1 MNIKKSIA
9 MLAALS
15 IAVMTAACT
24 DESSSSS
31 EALSTTEAAT
41 KASATTQAATETT
54 TESNSAS
61 VGAKDI
67 NILDAAATNTQLSSG
82 SATVTIGNKQISLSG
97 AYIVD
102 GIDATVT
109 GGTYESTATDQNVFL
124 VINGGSLTLTN
135 AKINKTGD
143 AGANDSTRTSDVSD
157 DYNFYGMNS
166 VILVVGEGSSATVKD
181 CEITSDSSGANA
193 LFSTA
198 GANVNVDNVSVS
210 TTGNSARGVYA
221 TYEGTITAQNISIK
235 TTGAHCAPIATDRGG
250 GYVTVKDSKVESSGD
265 GSPSIYS
272 TGNITVENIIGI
284 STGAQAAVIEGKNSI
299 TMTGC
304 TFEVSGGNNGVMLY
318 QSMSGDAA
326 DSDATSDCSTLTMTD
341 TTINNNTDGA
351 MFYIT
356 NTNSVVNINGAN
368 TLKSANGEL
377 VSAATGRWGNDGSN
391 GGTLTLNIS
400 KMTVADKISADDI
413 SAVTVNLSDSAAFTG
428 STEGSVTVNNA

>member
-82 SATVTIGNKQISLSG
+82 SATVTIGNKQVSLIG

-102 GIDATVT
+102 GINATVT

-299 TMTGC
+299 TMTAC

-391 GGTLTLNIS
+391 GGTLTLNIR

-413 SAVTVNLSDSAAFTG
+413 STVTVNLSDSAAFTG

>member
-31 EALSTTEAAT
+31 DALSTTEAAT

-82 SATVTIGNKQISLSG
+82 SATVTIGNKPVSLIG

-102 GIDATVT
+102 GINATVT

-413 SAVTVNLSDSAAFTG
+413 STVTVNLSDSAAFTG